1 MIITSKKCR
10 DMIPGFSYLCRE
22 NLFTLF
28 SDVFLPVRC
37 EMCRDFYTFAACI
50 FHRLVL
56 GWRNGCAGK
65 CGRFFIEII
74 KLFLEIKK

>member
-1 MIITSKKCR
+1 
-10 DMIPGFSYLCRE
+10 MIPGFSYLCME

-37 EMCRDFYTFAACI
+37 EMCRDFYTFATCI
-50 FHRLVL
+50 FHRFSFRLEKRLRWEV
-56 GWRNGCAGK
+56 WP
-65 CGRFFIEII
+65 FFIEII